1 MWDADS
7 PQLAEGSKE
16 GQRRDAGKR
25 GAAEKVGLRG
35 SGALTERLS
44 HSSSGWRKALGAA
57 PWCPLE
63 LRLGEGAGSSTL
75 MPPPHTPC
83 CPRPFGRTPT
93 GIRGHLPEQGR
104 VAGVGKQ
111 KTNLTSVSFYASRL
125 VPHVQKTESFL
136 SFSGCVPKPSR

>member
-35 SGALTERLS
+35 SDREAV
-44 HSSSGWRKALGAA
+44 
-57 PWCPLE
+57 PLE

>member
-1 MWDADS
+1 MQDTDS

-25 GAAEKVGLRG
+25 GAAEKAGLRG
-35 SGALTERLS
+35 SDREAV
-44 HSSSGWRKALGAA
+44 
-57 PWCPLE
+57 PLK
-63 LRLGEGAGSSTL
+63 LRLEEGSGNSTL

-93 GIRGHLPEQGR
+93 GIRGHLREQGR

-125 VPHVQKTESFL
+125 VPHLQKTESFL
-136 SFSGCVPKPSR
+136 SFSGCVPKLSK